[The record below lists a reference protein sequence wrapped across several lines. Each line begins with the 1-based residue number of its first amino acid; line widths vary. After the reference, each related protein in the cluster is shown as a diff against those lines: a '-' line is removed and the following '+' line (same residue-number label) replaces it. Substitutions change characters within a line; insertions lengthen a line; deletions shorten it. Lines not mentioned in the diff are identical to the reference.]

1 MGILWFRV
9 VWLAENT
16 LILGAGDGIKIEY
29 YNTVNGSFNLNN
41 SPFAGIVP
49 GGPHIVFFEGEVSKI
64 GNCPGVDNAVGLT
77 LCAGGNVCTP
87 FIQLVWSS
95 GYSGIGLYIRGG
107 YSGGPSYWMAWKAL
121 S

>member
-1 MGILWFRV
+1 MILNSY
-9 VWLAENT
+9 LENKYV
-16 LILGAGDGIKIEY
+16 LGVGDGIKIEY
-29 YNTVNGSFNLNN
+29 YNTANGSFNLNN
-41 SPFAGIVP
+41 PPFAGIWP

-64 GNCPGVDNAVGLT
+64 GSCPGAGNAVGLT
-77 LCAGGNVCTP
+77 LCAGGGAYTP

-107 YSGGPSYWMAWKAL
+107 YSGGFSLWMAWKAL